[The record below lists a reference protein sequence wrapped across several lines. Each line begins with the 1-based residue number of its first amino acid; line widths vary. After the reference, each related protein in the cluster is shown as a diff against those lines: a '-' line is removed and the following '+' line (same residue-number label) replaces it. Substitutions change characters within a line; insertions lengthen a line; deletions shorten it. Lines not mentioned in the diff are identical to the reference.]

1 MKGHRFCWGPQF
13 TRPFNF
19 EWGIIR
25 HDSFVVITASEG
37 RERVEDRV
45 ILYTSQ
51 SPQRHLGAARFT
63 VDNIAPYDG
72 GVRFHVT
79 IDWPSPLI
87 LWTDIIVFD
96 ELFFTIDG
104 FRRI

>member
-1 MKGHRFCWGPQF
+1 MRGYRFCWGPQF

-19 EWGIIR
+19 EWRIIT
-25 HDSFVVITASEG
+25 HTSFVVVTASEG
-37 RERVEDRV
+37 REGVEDGV

-51 SPQRHLGAARFT
+51 SPQRHLGHARFT
-63 VDNIAPYDG
+63 VNNIAPYDG
-72 GVRFHVT
+72 GVRFRVT
-79 IDWPSPLI
+79 VDWPTPLM

-96 ELFFTIDG
+96 ELSFSMDG